1 MKVSVIGAGVMG
13 PGIVQSWLQAGY
25 RIDLCDIDEKAL
37 SRTRASIRKSL
48 ALMRDK
54 SLLKD
59 VDQYLSFLN
68 TTTSLEKALK
78 AHNLS
83 SSCIGKPQVKEKVY
97 SQLDKYCAKTQLLS
111 AIPLHYLFLI
121 CFPI

>member
-37 SRTRASIRKSL
+37 SRARASIRKSL

-54 SLLKD
+54 SLLEKD

-68 TTTSLEKALK
+68 TTTSLEKR
-78 AHNLS
+78 
-83 SSCIGKPQVKEKVY
+83 
-97 SQLDKYCAKTQLLS
+97 
-111 AIPLHYLFLI
+111 
-121 CFPI
+121 